1 MQPNNPNNGIN
12 GSAEKVENSGG
23 EGLMAIFMGETT
35 LFLLCSS

>member
-1 MQPNNPNNGIN
+1 MQLNNPNNSIN

-23 EGLMAIFMGETT
+23 EGLMAFFMRKTT